1 MELSF
6 GLSGCNVFVCGCQ
19 SGYSVCQLVKIVLTL
34 IINHTIS
41 LTL

>member
-19 SGYSVCQLVKIVLTL
+19 SGYSVCQLVKDSTYF
-34 IINHTIS
+34 NY
-41 LTL
+41 